1 MAQREVRVAWVG
13 DTRSLQ
19 RAVRQADASL
29 SGFGSRMRQFGS
41 RMQSV
46 GSSMTRNLTLPL
58 VGFGILAYRELSAGE
73 RALAQT
79 QAVIESTGGAAR
91 QSVDDILALSHSL
104 SELTSIDDEPI
115 QEAAN
120 TLLTFRQIAGDTF
133 EEATRATLD
142 LSVAMDRDLRSSAVM
157 VGRALN
163 DPIRGMAALT
173 RVGVQFTDDQRAAIE
188 AMVAFGDTAGAQRLI
203 LEELN
208 AEFGG
213 SAEALG
219 TTTAGRLNRL
229 KNQMEELGASIL
241 ENLMP
246 ALEDLAGI
254 LGGLAD
260 KYDGLT
266 DSQQKWV
273 AITIAAIAV
282 AGPLT
287 SALGGLITVLGWV
300 ATGVSAL
307 VGAVGGMTLA
317 VALAAAAVVAGAIY
331 IATHWR
337 ETIDFLRNA
346 WMNIANVARSVWT
359 SISSAISNAMS
370 AAASAVRQKVDEM
383 MGFIR
388 SIPGRVGAIAAG
400 FGSIL
405 VNAGRAIIQGL
416 WDGMRQVWG
425 SVTSWLSGLADIIP
439 DWKGPMEKDRKIL
452 IPTGR
457 VIMEGLGAGMRE
469 GWASEVTPFL
479 RAATRSTGSD
489 FIPSS
494 RRNASRRSSGDQ
506 STLARDIAREL
517 SKTVLPVLQV
527 GG

>member
-1 MAQREVRVAWVG
+1 MAREVRIAIIG
-13 DTRSLQ
+13 DPSSLQ
-19 RAVRQADASL
+19 RALRTADT
-29 SGFGSRMRQFGS
+29 GVTRFGARMQTFGTRMRSFGA
-41 RMQSV
+41 
-46 GSSMTRNLTLPL
+46 SMSRNLTLPL
-58 VGFGILAYRELSAGE
+58 VGFGVLAYRELSAGE

-91 QSVDDILALSHSL
+91 QSVDDILELSHSL
-104 SELTSIDDEPI
+104 SQLTSIDDEPI

-120 TLLTFRQIAGDTF
+120 TLLTFREIAGDTF

-173 RVGVQFTDDQRAAIE
+173 RVGVQFTDEQRAAIE
-188 AMVAFGDTAGAQRLI
+188 AMVAFGDTAGAQQLI

-229 KNQMEELGASIL
+229 KNSMEELGASIL

-246 ALEDLAGI
+246 ALEDLAG
-254 LGGLAD
+254 LLTGLAE
-260 KYDGLT
+260 KYNGLT

-273 AITIAAIAV
+273 AGLIAALAV
-282 AGPLT
+282 AGPLA
-287 SALGGLITVLGWV
+287 SALGGLATVLGWL
-300 ATGVSAL
+300 ATAAGAV
-307 VGAVGGMTLA
+307 VGAIGGMGLA
-317 VALAAAAVVAGAIY
+317 VVAAAAVVVGGAIY

-337 ETIDFLRNA
+337 ETTDFLRNA
-346 WMNIANVARSVWT
+346 WNNISGVARAVWANIAATIR
-359 SISSAISNAMS
+359 S
-370 AAASAVRQKVDEM
+370 AATSAANAVRQAVDDM

-388 SIPGRVGAIAAG
+388 SIPGRAGAIASG
-400 FGSIL
+400 FGGVL
-405 VNAGRAIIQGL
+405 VGAGRAIIQGL
-416 WDGMRQVWG
+416 WDGMQAVWG

-457 VIMEGLGAGMRE
+457 VIMEGLGAGMRQ
-469 GWASEVTPFL
+469 GWDEDVTPFL
-479 RAATRSTGSD
+479 RSATADTGRFIPRRGRQQQASSTGIGDPSD
-489 FIPSS
+489 F
-494 RRNASRRSSGDQ
+494 
-506 STLARDIAREL
+506 ARAVAREL
-517 SKTVLPVLQV
+517 GRTIQPVMVV
-527 GG
+527 G

>member
-1 MAQREVRVAWVG
+1 MAREVRIAIIG
-13 DTRSLQ
+13 DPSSLQ
-19 RAVRQADASL
+19 RALRTADTGVAR
-29 SGFGSRMRQFGS
+29 FGARMQTFGTRMRSFGA
-41 RMQSV
+41 
-46 GSSMTRNLTLPL
+46 SMSRNLTLPL
-58 VGFGILAYRELSAGE
+58 VGFGVLAYRELSAGE

-91 QSVDDILALSHSL
+91 QSVDDILELSHSL

-120 TLLTFRQIAGDTF
+120 TLLTFREIAGDTF

-173 RVGVQFTDDQRAAIE
+173 RVGVQFTDEQRAAIE
-188 AMVAFGDTAGAQRLI
+188 AMVAFGDTAGAQQLI

-229 KNQMEELGASIL
+229 KNSMEELGASIL

-246 ALEDLAGI
+246 ALEDLAG
-254 LGGLAD
+254 LLTGLAE
-260 KYDGLT
+260 KYNGLT

-273 AITIAAIAV
+273 AGLIAALAV
-282 AGPLT
+282 AGPLA
-287 SALGGLITVLGWV
+287 SALGGLATVLGWV
-300 ATGVSAL
+300 GTAVGAL

-317 VALAAAAVVAGAIY
+317 VGIAAAAVVAGAIW
-331 IATHWR
+331 IAFHWR
-337 ETIDFLRNA
+337 ETTDALRNA
-346 WMNIANVARSVWT
+346 WMNIQNVARAVWAN
-359 SISSAISNAMS
+359 IAGAIRS
-370 AAASAVRQKVDEM
+370 AATSAANAVRQAVDDM

-388 SIPGRVGAIAAG
+388 SIPGRAGAIASS
-400 FGSIL
+400 FGGVL
-405 VNAGRAIIQGL
+405 VGAGRAIIQGL
-416 WDGMRQVWG
+416 WDGMQAVWS

-457 VIMEGLGAGMRE
+457 VIMEGLGAGMRQ
-469 GWASEVTPFL
+469 GWDEDVTPFL
-479 RAATRSTGSD
+479 RSATADTGR
-489 FIPSS
+489 FIPRRGRQQQASS
-494 RRNASRRSSGDQ
+494 NGLGDPVEF
-506 STLARDIAREL
+506 AKAVGREIR
-517 SKTVLPVLQV
+517 KGVPVWAMD
-527 GG
+527 

>member
-1 MAQREVRVAWVG
+1 MAREVRIAIIG
-13 DTRSLQ
+13 DPSSLQ
-19 RAVRQADASL
+19 RALRTADT
-29 SGFGSRMRQFGS
+29 GVTRFGARMQTFGTRMRSFGA
-41 RMQSV
+41 
-46 GSSMTRNLTLPL
+46 SMSRNLTLPL
-58 VGFGILAYRELSAGE
+58 VGFGVLAYRELSAGE

-91 QSVDDILALSHSL
+91 QSVDDILELSHSL
-104 SELTSIDDEPI
+104 SQLTSIDDEPI

-120 TLLTFRQIAGDTF
+120 TLLTFREIAGDTF

-173 RVGVQFTDDQRAAIE
+173 RVGVQFTDEQRAAIE
-188 AMVAFGDTAGAQRLI
+188 AMVAFGDTAGAQQLI

-229 KNQMEELGASIL
+229 KNSMEELGASIL

-246 ALEDLAGI
+246 ALEDLAG
-254 LGGLAD
+254 LLTGLAE
-260 KYDGLT
+260 KYNGLT

-273 AITIAAIAV
+273 AGLIAALAV
-282 AGPLT
+282 AGPLA
-287 SALGGLITVLGWV
+287 SALGGLATVLGWLS
-300 ATGVSAL
+300 TAL
-307 VGAVGGMTLA
+307 GAVVGAVGGMALA
-317 VALAAAAVVAGAIY
+317 VGIAAAAVVAGAIW
-331 IATHWR
+331 IAFHWE
-337 ETIDFLRNA
+337 ETKTALYQA
-346 WMNIANVARSVWT
+346 WINIGNVARTVWSNIT
-359 SISSAISNAMS
+359 SWIRSAATS
-370 AAASAVRQKVDEM
+370 AASAVRQAVDDM

-388 SIPGRVGAIAAG
+388 SIPGRAGAIASS
-400 FGSIL
+400 FGGVL
-405 VNAGRAIIQGL
+405 VGAGRAIIQGL
-416 WDGMRQVWG
+416 WDGMQAVWG

-457 VIMEGLGAGMRE
+457 VIMEGLGAGMRQ
-469 GWASEVTPFL
+469 GWDEDVTPFL
-479 RAATRSTGSD
+479 RSATADTGR
-489 FIPSS
+489 FIPRRGRQQQASS
-494 RRNASRRSSGDQ
+494 NGLGDPVEF
-506 STLARDIAREL
+506 AKAVGREIR
-517 SKTVLPVLQV
+517 KGVPVWAMD
-527 GG
+527 